1 MSRKLRNN
9 SETDNTPLQQFLT
22 YRFSRLQAKLNAQA
36 ARMLKELAGITV
48 TQWRIIALVGSTG
61 QATSAELVRIST
73 IDKGLFSRNLKGLIR
88 DGFVNA
94 EMDKGDQRAQILSL
108 SPRGQ
113 ALYDRVLPQMRKRQ
127 RDLKSGLTDNEVT
140 VLLRALDKIEAV
152 VESSGRES

>member
-9 SETDNTPLQQFLT
+9 TETDNTPLQQFLT

-36 ARMLKELAGITV
+36 ARMLKDLAGITV

-108 SPRGQ
+108 SPRSRSCISSRCRMRRIWLGRR
-113 ALYDRVLPQMRKRQ
+113 LRCWVLRLRT
-127 RDLKSGLTDNEVT
+127 GLAPT
-140 VLLRALDKIEAV
+140 RCGPPR
-152 VESSGRES
+152 GRGM